1 MIFFQKRGIFMP
13 NVSSP
18 WALIRII
25 SQCRNLRHGYR
36 STKLRIDIVDNV
48 FSFGVTR
55 MQIKLKFTLNDIC
68 KYLKTKKFF
77 NVYNNTKQEN

>member
-1 MIFFQKRGIFMP
+1 MDFHLNFFQKRGIFMP

-25 SQCRNLRHGYR
+25 PQCRNLRHGYR

-48 FSFGVTR
+48 EVRACANSCVVV
-55 MQIKLKFTLNDIC
+55 IL
-68 KYLKTKKFF
+68 
-77 NVYNNTKQEN
+77 